1 MGVSK
6 LQLSLTN
13 FFDFSNFKRYI
24 FFFLSNS
31 LILFQILKDYTAQKM
46 KFSIQNIFSKCDQI
60 RKKLRIWSHL
70 RKKSLIENL
79 VFCAV
84 LFFIFRISFV
94 LYSDL
99 HFFNLFVPNAP
110 FLYHLK
116 TSENLRFSD
125 VFRGYRQ
132 GALETN
138 GLIHW
143 LRTASLSQ
151 YCQKNYSEKDSQK
164 SFWVLEK
171 CTKALDSFKKVL
183 YWELNITPEWFLL
196 FWEIWIMIY
205 ADFISY
211 VDQKI
216 FGFYEFCKS

>member
-6 LQLSLTN
+6 LQLSLNN

-70 RKKSLIENL
+70 RKKSLIEDL

-110 FLYHLK
+110 FLYPL
-116 TSENLRFSD
+116 TLRFSD

-151 YCQKNYSEKDSQK
+151 YCEKKYSEKDSQK

>member
-116 TSENLRFSD
+116 TSENRKVFWCFQGVPTGGIGNEWVNTLVKNCISVSVLWKKLFRKRFSKK
-125 VFRGYRQ
+125 
-132 GALETN
+132 L
-138 GLIHW
+138 
-143 LRTASLSQ
+143 LSPW
-151 YCQKNYSEKDSQK
+151 KMHK
-164 SFWVLEK
+164 STRF
-171 CTKALDSFKKVL
+171 F
-183 YWELNITPEWFLL
+183 
-196 FWEIWIMIY
+196 
-205 ADFISY
+205 
-211 VDQKI
+211 
-216 FGFYEFCKS
+216 